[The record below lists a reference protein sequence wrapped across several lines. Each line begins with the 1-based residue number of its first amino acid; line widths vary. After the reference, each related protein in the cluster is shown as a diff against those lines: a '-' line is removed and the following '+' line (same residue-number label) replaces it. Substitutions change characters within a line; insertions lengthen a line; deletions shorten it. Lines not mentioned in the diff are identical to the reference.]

1 MRSREAVSAHTASP
15 TGIYIPVGGTRRT
28 RALIARFR
36 TRSELKRTPARELL
50 TTRGRALGVF
60 VGFALWC
67 RTRTCTA
74 SLETFWPNILTV
86 VGPVSP
92 RRRLCNTPSRSR
104 EVGRAHAEMCSTSS
118 CARLST
124 VLNCVEALS
133 TTGTYDTSDCRRLT
147 GVTLSGT
154 SVDKSG
160 TRPRSWLT
168 PSLAGQ

>member
-28 RALIARFR
+28 RALIARSR

-92 RRRLCNTPSRSR
+92 RRRLCKHAIQVSRSR
-104 EVGRAHAEMCSTSS
+104 EGSRGD
-118 CARLST
+118 
-124 VLNCVEALS
+124 VLHELLCEAIDGLEL
-133 TTGTYDTSDCRRLT
+133 C
-147 GVTLSGT
+147 
-154 SVDKSG
+154 
-160 TRPRSWLT
+160 
-168 PSLAGQ
+168 